1 MLICFLL
8 IYYIPS
14 LSVSNKSSISLFE
27 ASREYGIQPQFEG
40 LYRGLFL
47 NSKGHIVLMNGNSI
61 PVEEF
66 CADVRYLSLAL
77 PMPLCACGLNNS
89 GTTILSK
96 STGLP
101 NADSDDHYTVDIN
114 AQLIS
119 AGAWRP
125 FALDTNGSYPVYN
138 AITHGKLDL
147 ALHMIRECTVHTIP
161 HINDLHCQHTAMS
174 STLKMDHLY
183 NRPALK
189 AIKQVESEYFTIIED
204 MNSTSNFSAS
214 LGLLTFAFS
223 RLEALRKELVQKD
236 FLKYLQVSHSSDGA
250 ILDTIV
256 KAKQILSIIGITSSS
271 LIPGNSENSPEL
283 ANQASA
289 KGVNSHVN
297 LFQALES
304 VGPDSIVELMP
315 FDTSAHL
322 SSIIT
327 SWFYNRS
334 KLHSKQY
341 HQTVLLGNTL
351 GLYHRWDL
359 SCIDIGLY
367 GYDAACQQS
376 KLKSQYNANTD
387 KKKRSVKIHVDTPDG
402 FKLLSRQLSLETSLL
417 HKTVESNFHS
427 MEMFLQSLKYDL
439 QAVQDALLS
448 SYTIIEFG
456 RWLLLARVL
465 TTLTSPTTSIPTAP
479 SYGNRIIPHPLARI
493 HRKLVFT
500 KQNQSKIDKYMSTMH
515 TNKQHSLVVD
525 GLNSR
530 LRIVDNIDVLGLRT
544 FLFFKQ
550 SMSSRFTS
558 LRGLTLRGLQLVLEL
573 TNDTT
578 HSDLLSSLITGAGI
592 SYKSIPDSAIT
603 IDQLLNSI
611 KNVYVYHAV
620 NIDTSTFEESKE
632 KEKYFMELEALL
644 IKINEILLRVED
656 TKTDITKAVPIP
668 VGIRSNKA
676 NTPIGTSLAQ
686 NYFDITIQKAELDA
700 VDNIFHSTSPDL
712 SAPTVN
718 TDIIVSYFA
727 DTRGRDSN
735 HINSYLRDK
744 FTGQYGMRQ
753 VKDIVKGDLTV
764 CYETLTLL
772 LNLLQSVV
780 GLYHRRALYHLD
792 VSYRV
797 GRHKSDG
804 KVFLALCTPQLFL
817 NEKIDN
823 RRDTN
828 ADIDMLWLKSDSYAY
843 QQRLQLSR
851 LLLQLQLS
859 PYPAG
864 TGGVDLVQSPI
875 VLAAIFGADELL
887 ADILNYCDEN
897 QHQVGDY
904 KQVTY
909 HKSLLWHVLM
919 AYPSKKAMCSLY
931 ERYLYHD
938 YTLGGDN
945 VNSNKILGYERCIRL
960 LLDRDFA
967 VYKPD
972 GAYYSCAD
980 LAALKQLPP
989 ALILQLFHQEKSN
1002 PVSLP
1007 TSNNSQFNILHF
1019 CILMEQ
1025 NDINNNLLIE
1035 LLQQDTVANPSATLD
1050 MNNIFPPAVHEDIEM
1065 HAYFVS
1071 LHLPPVSTDSKM
1083 TVETR
1088 NEMIHNRTKASFIA
1102 SLLAFIANRKHKDL
1116 LNEIDKNSIM
1126 RRRHIDPLWV
1136 ALAKACSNLWSPS
1149 LQAMVTTTST
1159 LPPWMSLVNKS
1170 QNTSIVTDNLW
1181 SYLHLAVAAN
1191 NLHGLEM
1198 LLDLMGHLG
1207 QAMSGPTAT
1216 SLIQYSCFYNNITML
1231 QLLCDFGAMHCTV
1244 SSCLFHPLQRSV
1256 TPLELAL
1263 QYSVKCM
1270 TYLLANG
1277 ASITHQQVLDSLM
1290 KGYLNEECTIVL
1302 INHLHSIA
1310 PSEIGLLINTS
1321 IRHKND
1327 KLIHILCRRGYHQVI
1342 QRLLLLNYSINL
1354 DEMDSNGYSPM
1365 HIAILLGQR
1374 NVSRLL
1380 SMSIIDPLYHTK
1392 GNKYMYYVAII
1403 KRRVRKYLQRRAP
1416 R

>member
-1 MLICFLL
+1 
-8 IYYIPS
+8 
-14 LSVSNKSSISLFE
+14 
-27 ASREYGIQPQFEG
+27 
-40 LYRGLFL
+40 
-47 NSKGHIVLMNGNSI
+47 MNGNSI

-77 PMPLCACGLNNS
+77 PMPMCACGLNNS
-89 GTTILSK
+89 GNTVLSK
-96 STGLP
+96 STCLP
-101 NADSDDHYTVDIN
+101 NTESDDYCAVDIN

-119 AGAWRP
+119 AGAWRS

-138 AITHGKLDL
+138 AITRGKLDL
-147 ALHMIRECTVHTIP
+147 ALNMIRECTVHTIP

-174 STLKMDHLY
+174 SSLKMDHLY

-223 RLEALRKELVQKD
+223 RLEALRQELVQKD

-271 LIPGNSENSPEL
+271 LIPGNGENSPEL
-283 ANQASA
+283 ANHASA
-289 KGVNSHVN
+289 KGFSSQVN

-315 FDTSAHL
+315 FDTTTHL
-322 SSIIT
+322 GNTIT

-334 KLHSKQY
+334 KFHSKQY
-341 HQTVLLGNTL
+341 HQTVLLGNVL
-351 GLYHRWDL
+351 GLYHRWDI
-359 SCIDIGLY
+359 SCIDVGLY

-376 KLKSQYNANTD
+376 KLKNQQNAD
-387 KKKRSVKIHVDTPDG
+387 KRKRNVKIHVDTPDG

-417 HKTVESNFHS
+417 HKTVEGNFHS

-465 TTLTSPTTSIPTAP
+465 TTLTSPTATVTTAP
-479 SYGNRIIPHPLARI
+479 SFGNRVTPHPLARI
-493 HRKLVFT
+493 HRKLVFA
-500 KQNQSKIDKYMSTMH
+500 KQNQSKIDKYMSTIL
-515 TNKQHSLVVD
+515 TNNQHSLIVD

-530 LRIVDNIDVLGLRT
+530 LRIVDNIDVIGLRT

-558 LRGLTLRGLQLVLEL
+558 LRGLTLRGLQLVLKL
-573 TNDTT
+573 TNDSAN
-578 HSDLLSSLITGAGI
+578 SDLINSFITGAGT
-592 SYKSIPDSAIT
+592 SSKSIPDSAIT
-603 IDQLLNSI
+603 IDQLLHSI
-611 KNVYVYHAV
+611 KNVYLYHAV
-620 NIDTSTFEESKE
+620 NIDSSTFEEIKE
-632 KEKYFMELEALL
+632 KEKYFIELEALL
-644 IKINEILLRVED
+644 VKINEVLLRVED
-656 TKTDITKAVPIP
+656 TKTDITKTVPIP
-668 VGIRSNKA
+668 VGIRPKKASTSISN
-676 NTPIGTSLAQ
+676 SLAQ

-700 VDNIFHSTSPDL
+700 VDNIFHSMSPDS
-712 SAPTVN
+712 SAPSVN

-764 CYETLTLL
+764 CYETLALL
-772 LNLLQSVV
+772 LNLLQAVV
-780 GLYHRRALYHLD
+780 GLYHRKALYHLD
-792 VSYRV
+792 ISYRV
-797 GRHKSDG
+797 GRHRSDG
-804 KVFLALCTPQLFL
+804 KVFLALCTPLLFL
-817 NEKIDN
+817 NERVDN
-823 RRDTN
+823 NRDTN
-828 ADIDMLWLKSDSYAY
+828 SDIDMLWLKSDSRAY

-851 LLLQLQLS
+851 LLLRLQLS

-864 TGGVDLVQSPI
+864 TGGIDLVQSPI

-897 QHQVGDY
+897 QHQVGNY

-909 HKSLLWHVLM
+909 HKSLVWHVLM
-919 AYPSKKAMCSLY
+919 AFPSKKAMSSLY

-938 YTLGGDN
+938 YTLGGDI
-945 VNSNKILGYERCIRL
+945 VNSNKILGYERCLRL

-989 ALILQLFHQEKSN
+989 ALILQLFHQEKSDQA
-1002 PVSLP
+1002 PLH
-1007 TSNNSQFNILHF
+1007 TSSTQFNILHF

-1025 NDINNNLLIE
+1025 NDINNSLLVE
-1035 LLQQDTVANPSATLD
+1035 LLQQETMANPSATLD
-1050 MNNIFPPAVHEDIEM
+1050 MNNIFPPAVLEDIEM
-1065 HAYFVS
+1065 HSYFVS
-1071 LHLPPVSTDSKM
+1071 LHLPPVSIGGTM
-1083 TVETR
+1083 TGESR
-1088 NEMIHNRTKASFIA
+1088 AELIHNRTKASFIA
-1102 SLLAFIANRKHKDL
+1102 SLLAFIAGRKQKDL
-1116 LNEIDKNSIM
+1116 LDEIDKNSVM

-1149 LQAMVTTTST
+1149 LQAMVTTATT

-1170 QNTSIVTDNLW
+1170 HNTSIVTDNLW

-1191 NLHGLEM
+1191 NLHVLEM
-1198 LLDLMGHLG
+1198 LLDLMGYTG

-1231 QLLCDFGAMHCTV
+1231 QSLCDFGAGHCSI
-1244 SSCLFHPLQRSV
+1244 SSCHFHPLQRSV

-1270 TYLLANG
+1270 SYLLTNG
-1277 ASITHQQVLDSLM
+1277 ASITHKQVLDSLM
-1290 KGYLNEECTIVL
+1290 KGYLNEECTVVL
-1302 INHLHSIA
+1302 INHLHSVS
-1310 PSEIGLLINTS
+1310 PSEIGLLIQASPSNQS
-1321 IRHKND
+1321 D
-1327 KLIHILCRRGYHQVI
+1327 KLIHILCRRGYHLVI
-1342 QRLLLLNYSINL
+1342 ERLLLLNYPLDL
-1354 DEMDSNGYSPM
+1354 DEADVTGYSPM

-1374 NVSRLL
+1374 HVSRLL
-1380 SMSIIDPLYHTK
+1380 SMSIIDPRYQSK
-1392 GNKYMYYVAII
+1392 GNKYMYYVTVI